1 MKATATVLA
10 KVEDTRFH
18 RAVDG
23 TRSGTYQV
31 KITLRNEDE
40 VRGFVKIPNGAE
52 YGCSITPAGAF
63 CSCPDALYRGI
74 ICKHA
79 VVLAL
84 YDIRNPP
91 YPLKEKTEEGEQ
103 QRASEAPPNLKL
115 VRARRDFSFSP

>member
-18 RAVDG
+18 RAIDG

-40 VRGFVKIPNGAE
+40 VRGLVKIPNGAE

-84 YDIRNPP
+84 YVVRHPARDPADQVRTPP
-91 YPLKEKTEEGEQ
+91 EE
-103 QRASEAPPNLKL
+103 QRPYNLKL
-115 VRARRDFSFSP
+115 GRVRPDCVSCP

>member
-18 RAVDG
+18 RAIDG

-40 VRGFVKIPNGAE
+40 VRGLVKIPNGAE

-91 YPLKEKTEEGEQ
+91 SPLKEKTEEGEQ
-103 QRASEAPPNLKL
+103 RRASEDPPNLKL

>member
-10 KVEDTRFH
+10 KVEETRFH

-23 TRSGTYQV
+23 TRRGTYQV

-40 VRGFVKIPNGAE
+40 VRGLVKIPNGAE

-84 YDIRNPP
+84 YVIRNPMRDP
-91 YPLKEKTEEGEQ
+91 AEIT
-103 QRASEAPPNLKL
+103 
-115 VRARRDFSFSP
+115 RREIHRQLW